1 MMKKSYAEGSH
12 FWEFLPHFVYEIG
25 FVPYKHINVNE
36 FIQGGK
42 T

>member
-1 MMKKSYAEGSH
+1 MKKSYAEGSH
-12 FWEFLPHFVYEIG
+12 FWEFLPRFVYEIG
-25 FVPYKHINVNE
+25 FVPYKRINVNE